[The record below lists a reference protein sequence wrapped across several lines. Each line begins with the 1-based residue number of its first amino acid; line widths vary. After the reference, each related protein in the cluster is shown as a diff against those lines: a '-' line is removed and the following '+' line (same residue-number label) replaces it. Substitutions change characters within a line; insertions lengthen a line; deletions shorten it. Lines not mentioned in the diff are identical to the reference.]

1 VVIIA
6 QAADTQTARQRG
18 VDAPKSGRV
27 SDVLGMFSDMDSMK
41 TENDSRIEMPSEIF
55 SPWSGGDRNVTS
67 VSDESMTHGMMRLSV
82 KKRCRRTRWND
93 AATCRVTAT
102 RYIRRH
108 ANI

>member
-6 QAADTQTARQRG
+6 QAADTQMARQRG

-55 SPWSGGDRNVTS
+55 SPWSLLSLVASLPGRDLLSLVRSLLVSS
-67 VSDESMTHGMMRLSV
+67 VLH
-82 KKRCRRTRWND
+82 
-93 AATCRVTAT
+93 
-102 RYIRRH
+102 
-108 ANI
+108 

>member
-55 SPWSGGDRNVTS
+55 SPWSL
-67 VSDESMTHGMMRLSV
+67 LSLV
-82 KKRCRRTRWND
+82 EIFCP
-93 AATCRVTAT
+93 
-102 RYIRRH
+102 
-108 ANI
+108 